1 MAFREHESKGK
12 GTFQV
17 VNRFDPGS
25 GLIRDRDSVGST
37 MIAAAGVI
45 ALILVLLETIL
56 LISFGR
62 KRHTKPSH
70 GQM

>member
-37 MIAAAGVI
+37 VIAAGVI